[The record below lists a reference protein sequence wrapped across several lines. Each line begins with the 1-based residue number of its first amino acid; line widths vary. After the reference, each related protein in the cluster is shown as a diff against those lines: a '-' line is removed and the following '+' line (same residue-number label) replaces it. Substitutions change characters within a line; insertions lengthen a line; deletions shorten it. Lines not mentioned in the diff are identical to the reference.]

1 MTDEPPPP
9 ADPPLVTRVEA
20 AEPVAL
26 PSAPRIGWLDKP
38 QPGLLEAAVLTLGY
52 AAVVFGTM
60 IGLVLVA
67 MLVTALLG
75 DKGALKPKPGAA
87 PGSIGA
93 LPPALAEAL
102 GYSMVAAYVA
112 GLIFTL
118 VLLRLM
124 AGRTWASQI
133 GLTRLPSGYL
143 LLAIIAFPAFSVGSD
158 LLAQVVDRV
167 FGASDFQAKAGQG
180 LGDLLRGFPWWFAV
194 LAVGVCP
201 GVAEELWCR
210 GFLGRGLV
218 ARYGPW
224 LGVLFT
230 SVFFGL
236 LHVYPFPY
244 VFLTAVMGAGLHFT
258 YLMSRSLW
266 VPITIHLL
274 NNSLA
279 ALAAIGMLPATPT
292 EPTIGIVGLTVGG

>member
-1 MTDEPPPP
+1 M
-9 ADPPLVTRVEA
+9 
-20 AEPVAL
+20 
-26 PSAPRIGWLDKP
+26 
-38 QPGLLEAAVLTLGY
+38 LTLGY

-67 MLVTALLG
+67 VLVTALLG

-87 PGSIGA
+87 PGSIEA

-112 GLIFTL
+112 GWLFTV
-118 VLLRLM
+118 VLLRLR

-133 GLTRLPSGYL
+133 GLNRLPSGYL
-143 LLAIIAFPAFSVGSD
+143 LLAVIAFPAFSVGSD
-158 LLAQVVDRV
+158 LLAQVVDQL

-194 LAVGVCP
+194 FAVGVCP
-201 GVAEELWCR
+201 GVAEEMWCR

-224 LGVLFT
+224 LGVLST

-244 VFLTAVMGAGLHFT
+244 VLLTAVMGAGLHFT

-266 VPITIHLL
+266 VPISIHLL

-279 ALAAIGMLPATPT
+279 ALAAVGMLPATPT
-292 EPTIGIVGLTVGG
+292 EPTFGIVGLTVGGLLFSGLALAAGRNPARRGETVAAAVSAAGCSGVLVWLLAG